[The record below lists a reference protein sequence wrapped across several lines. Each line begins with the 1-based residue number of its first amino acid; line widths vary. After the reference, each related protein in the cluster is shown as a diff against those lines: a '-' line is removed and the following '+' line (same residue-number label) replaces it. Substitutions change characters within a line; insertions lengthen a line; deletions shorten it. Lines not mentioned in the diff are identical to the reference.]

1 LHRLLRRKRVS
12 AFGDEAEFV
21 DALSKR
27 RTMCDKRSSE
37 SG

>member
-1 LHRLLRRKRVS
+1 MSIIGALHRLLRRKRVS

-27 RTMCDKRSSE
+27 RT
-37 SG
+37 